1 MGLGACSNV
10 GLCCIYCLCPYHT
23 AHLHW
28 HFELVCKKEI
38 GEEEIMTVR
47 EYLSKMGADKVYAY
61 AEALSKRALCGIRP
75 PWCKPK
81 GLSCMHAYEDCDRCF
96 QNWIDSEV
104 PPEVSAAMLEKDNG
118 E

>member
-1 MGLGACSNV
+1 MGLGTCSDV
-10 GLCCIYCLCPYHT
+10 GLCYIYCPHPYYT

-28 HFELVCKKEI
+28 HFKLVCKEEI
-38 GEEEIMTVR
+38 KEEEIMTVR

-61 AEALSKRALCGIRP
+61 AVALSKRAMRGIRP

-81 GLSCMHAYEDCDRCF
+81 GLSCMHAFEDCDRCV
-96 QNWIDSEV
+96 QNWLDSEV
-104 PPEVSAAMLEKDNG
+104 PPEVSAAMLDKNDG